1 MIIYVPYI
9 SKSNRV
15 FEFQSSQLSSCSVMG
30 NKYDLSEDAELVTLL
45 SIHSKHRWYEI
56 VDAPKL
62 SLYPDYTTDFCFNN
76 LAKHVGRKRAP
87 PANASR
93 VP

>member
-1 MIIYVPYI
+1 MIIYVPHV
-9 SKSNRV
+9 SKGNRV

-30 NKYDLSEDAELVTLL
+30 NKCDLSEDAELVTLL
-45 SIHSKHRWYEI
+45 SIHHKHRWYEI
-56 VDAPKL
+56 VDALKL
-62 SLYPDYTTDFCFNN
+62 SLYADYTTDFCFKN
-76 LAKHVGRKRAP
+76 LAKHVGGKGAP